1 MKLAEELTKKEIEE
15 YIDEYK
21 RSWKEKDKKTFA
33 NIHSELFKNR
43 FLNKEQ
49 LFEVAY
55 WKTHR
60 KSKIV
65 KKEENNPDEIVKD
78 VTELALKITN
88 DEYNEK
94 YKIRIL
100 CTLDGIGIPRA
111 STILTM
117 DNPDEYG
124 IIDFYAWLALT
135 GKEKIVFNENDWI
148 KYLKQIKGLA
158 KKHGKTPRQIDM
170 ALMKYGQRLNSES
183 KSVSSNIA
191 KR

>member
-15 YIDEYK
+15 YIGKYE
-21 RSWKEKDKKTFA
+21 RNWKEEDKKTFDE
-33 NIHSELFKNR
+33 IHSMLSKNG

-49 LFEVAY
+49 LYEVAY

-65 KKEENNPDEIVKD
+65 KNNPDEIVKD

-100 CTLDGIGIPRA
+100 CALDGIGIPRA

-124 IIDFYAWLALT
+124 IIDFYAWLALN
-135 GKEKIVFNENDWI
+135 GKEKIGFNENEWI
-148 KYLKQIKGLA
+148 KYLKRIKGLA

-170 ALMKYGQRLNSES
+170 ALMKYGQRLKSES
-183 KSVSSNIA
+183 KRVSSNIA
-191 KR
+191 K

>member
-1 MKLAEELTKKEIEE
+1 MKRAEELTKKEIEE
-15 YIDEYK
+15 YIDEYE
-21 RSWKEKDKKTFA
+21 RSWKEKDKKNFA
-33 NIHSELFKNR
+33 NIHSALLKNR

-55 WKTHR
+55 WKTRR

-65 KKEENNPDEIVKD
+65 KNEENNPDKIVKD

-124 IIDFYAWLALT
+124 IIDVNAWLALT
-135 GKEKIVFNENDWI
+135 GEKKIGFNENDWI

-170 ALMKYGQRLNSES
+170 ALMKYGQRLKSES

>member
-1 MKLAEELTKKEIEE
+1 ML
-15 YIDEYK
+15 
-21 RSWKEKDKKTFA
+21 S
-33 NIHSELFKNR
+33 KNG

-49 LFEVAY
+49 LYEVAY

-65 KKEENNPDEIVKD
+65 KNNPDEIVKD

-100 CTLDGIGIPRA
+100 CSLDGIGIPRA
-111 STILTM
+111 SVILTM
-117 DNPDEYG
+117 SNPDEYG

-135 GKEKIVFNENDWI
+135 GEEKRGFNENNWI
-148 KYLKQIKGLA
+148 EYLKQIKGLA

-170 ALMKYGQRLNSES
+170 ALMKYGQRLKSES
-183 KSVSSNIA
+183 KRVSSNIA
-191 KR
+191 K